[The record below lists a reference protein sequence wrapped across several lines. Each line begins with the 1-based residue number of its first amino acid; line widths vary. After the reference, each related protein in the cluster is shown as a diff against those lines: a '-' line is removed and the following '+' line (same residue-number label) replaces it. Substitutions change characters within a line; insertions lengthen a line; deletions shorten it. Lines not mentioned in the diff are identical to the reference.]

1 MSCIS
6 IISADILLVVTGII
20 ILSVM
25 SSTLYVFLLV
35 AAFFVCSLWNS
46 WVMETSGVMEFP
58 NGLSHIPYFT
68 QNSSSFQHGHLLRVV
83 AFKSP
88 DRGFSNCI
96 YGFVSSFVIA
106 SLADAFFYCKTSCS

>member
-1 MSCIS
+1 MSCFS

-46 WVMETSGVMEFP
+46 WAMETSGVMEFP

-68 QNSSSFQHGHLLRVV
+68 QNSSSFQHD
-83 AFKSP
+83 KSP

-106 SLADAFFYCKTSCS
+106 SLADAFLYCKTSCS